1 MKIPNKIK
9 IGGHEYSVKI
19 TKVTDEAKGASNWG
33 RSYHA
38 TQKIFIDKEL
48 SRTKQEETFVHE
60 IVHCIESFMES
71 NSKENH
77 VTRFSNGL
85 YQVLKENNL
94 LK

>member
-1 MKIPNKIK
+1 MKIPKK
-9 IGGHEYSVKI
+9 LKVGGHEYTIRI
-19 TKVTDEAKGASNWG
+19 TPVTDKAKGSNNWG
-33 RSYHA
+33 RTYHA
-38 TQKIFIDKEL
+38 TQEILIDKEL
-48 SRTKQEETFVHE
+48 SITKQEETFVHE